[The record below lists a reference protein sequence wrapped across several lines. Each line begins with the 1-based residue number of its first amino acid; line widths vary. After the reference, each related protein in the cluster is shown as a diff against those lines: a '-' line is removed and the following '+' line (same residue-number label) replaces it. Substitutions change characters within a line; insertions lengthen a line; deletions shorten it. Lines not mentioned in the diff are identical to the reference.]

1 MQSYLNKNFT
11 QIPNE
16 LFQART
22 LDLKAIGLYA
32 YLKYRSFFG
41 NAVKAYP
48 SQKKIMKDLKIGSDT
63 TLRKIIRELEAN
75 EFLIVKK
82 GSILQE
88 IANIFYPYPITAMR
102 RPYEQRQ

>member
-1 MQSYLNKNFT
+1 MNFSLNKNFT

-16 LFQART
+16 LFQAHT
-22 LDLKAIGLYA
+22 LGLKAIGLYS

-82 GSILQE
+82 GSVFTGNTQYFLSLPNNYDE
-88 IANIFYPYPITAMR
+88 ETL
-102 RPYEQRQ
+102 